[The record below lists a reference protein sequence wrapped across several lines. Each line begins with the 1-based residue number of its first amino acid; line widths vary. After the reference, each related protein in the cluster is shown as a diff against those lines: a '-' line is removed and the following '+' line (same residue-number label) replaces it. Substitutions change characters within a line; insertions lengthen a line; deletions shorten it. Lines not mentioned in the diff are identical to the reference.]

1 MILLTDALLTLND
14 VSIVGIPRE
23 LCQRTFLFFHVTKP
37 AWAIKVRVILS
48 FHVNKDSKADD
59 IRPGVKK
66 IVSVQ
71 EVKQLLLRLTFIT
84 QIFVSD
90 L

>member
-1 MILLTDALLTLND
+1 M
-14 VSIVGIPRE
+14 
-23 LCQRTFLFFHVTKP
+23 
-37 AWAIKVRVILS
+37 RVILS

-59 IRPGVKK
+59 FRPGVKK

-71 EVKQLLLRLTFIT
+71 EVKQLLLRLTSIT